1 MLNFTKR
8 VVVFLAQTVAGI
20 VILTLGAF
28 LFTQHPWNHFFLWG
42 LTSSLYAVAALCFAL
57 RDWYTA
63 RPRFSL
69 SKWFHAKC
77 VEGFPP
83 PKPLPKPAPA
93 RRRKLGHRF
102 GLRSMAIKRD

>member
-8 VVVFLAQTVAGI
+8 VVVLSAQAVGGI
-20 VILTLGAF
+20 TILSLGAF
-28 LFTQHPWNHFFLWG
+28 LFVQNPWHLFFLWG
-42 LTSSLYAVAALCFAL
+42 FLISINLLAALCFAL
-57 RDWYTA
+57 RDWYTSK
-63 RPRFSL
+63 PRFSL
-69 SKWFHAKC
+69 SKWFHERC

-102 GLRSMAIKRD
+102 GLRAMAIKRD